1 MRKIWDSEPVRFVRE
16 IVELY
21 FSAHVSRSAAELAYF
36 LILTVFPLLICINA
50 FVGALH
56 LDISAV
62 LDSLAEFLPA
72 SVISVVADYIQYIT
86 VNQSFGMFLA
96 GLFVTLVSASA
107 AVRALMKIMDDIY
120 GRTNYPGFWS
130 LVVSVVFSILLLI
143 TMYLSIV
150 VVLTGNW
157 FFHLVERYLHL
168 QNLLTDWQWMRFVIL
183 FALVLLFILLLYRV
197 TAPIG
202 KPRPPVLTGA
212 VLASVAL
219 VAASILFSMFIGMS
233 SRYSLV
239 YGSLASVI
247 ILLVWLYLC
256 GNILILGNVFNCV
269 WYRRKKKRYDAR
281 KKS

>member
-1 MRKIWDSEPVRFVRE
+1 MKRLWESTPVRFVRE

-36 LILTVFPLLICINA
+36 LILSFFPILICVNA
-50 FVGALH
+50 FVGALD
-56 LDISAV
+56 LDISMV
-62 LDSLAEFLPA
+62 LDVVEGFLPGDVA
-72 SVISVVADYIQYIT
+72 AILADYVGYIT
-86 VNQSFGMFLA
+86 ENQSKGMLLA
-96 GLFVTLVSASA
+96 GVFVTLVSASA

-130 LVVSVVFSILLLI
+130 IVVSVAFSILLLI
-143 TMYLSIV
+143 TVYLSIV

-157 FFHLVERYLHL
+157 FLHL
-168 QNLLTDWQWMRFVIL
+168 LERFLPISAVIWDWQWLRFVVL

-197 TAPIG
+197 SAPIG

-212 VLASVAL
+212 VLASITLAG
-219 VAASILFSMFIGMS
+219 ASILFSWFIGMS
-233 SRYSLV
+233 SRYSTV

-269 WYRRKKKRYDAR
+269 WYRRKKKKYDA
-281 KKS
+281 K

>member
-86 VNQSFGMFLA
+86 VNQSFGMFVA

-168 QNLLTDWQWMRFVIL
+168 QNLLTDWQWIRFVLL

-212 VLASVAL
+212 FLASVAL

>member
-1 MRKIWDSEPVRFVRE
+1 MKRLWHSSPVRFVRE

-36 LILTVFPLLICINA
+36 LILSFFPILICVNA
-50 FVGALH
+50 FVGALD
-56 LDISAV
+56 LDISMV
-62 LDSLAEFLPA
+62 LDVVEGFLPGDVA
-72 SVISVVADYIQYIT
+72 AILADYVGYIT
-86 VNQSFGMFLA
+86 ENQSKGMLLA
-96 GLFVTLVSASA
+96 GVFVTLVSASA

-130 LVVSVVFSILLLI
+130 IVVSVAFSILLLI
-143 TMYLSIV
+143 TVYLSIV

-157 FFHLVERYLHL
+157 FLHL
-168 QNLLTDWQWMRFVIL
+168 LERFLPISTVIWDWQWLRFVVL

-197 TAPIG
+197 SAPIG

-212 VLASVAL
+212 VLASITLAG
-219 VAASILFSMFIGMS
+219 ASILFSWFIGMS
-233 SRYSLV
+233 SRYSTV

-269 WYRRKKKRYDAR
+269 WYRRKKKKYDA
-281 KKS
+281 K